1 MNVIETKFASEVI
14 EYDDLYRTMLY
25 DTCGMNLYIMNFN
38 TAQRFCDKYDIQ
50 LSPAVIYNPYTEI
63 QVYGYT
69 IHILAA
75 MPDDEILVI
84 NKSHPHW

>member
-25 DTCGMNLYIMNFN
+25 DTGGSNIYIMNYY
-38 TAQRFCDKYDIQ
+38 TAQKFCEKYDIK
-50 LSPAVIYNPYTEI
+50 LAPRLAIGSHAEI

-69 IHILAA
+69 IHILSV
-75 MPDDEILVI
+75 MPDDEIVVI
-84 NKSHPHW
+84 DKSHPHW